1 MNYITTYKKTLII
14 YFIIALHFLNYS
26 CSANSSSYQI
36 KINPATNFTKNRSLA
51 NIENAK
57 IEVIALNNNTKSNII
72 GYQVKQNIF
81 YSKYSGQIYTND
93 DILDIFRLS
102 IYNWFKKN
110 KVAVNKD
117 VYQKKFIFKIGYI
130 SIYPIIDY
138 NYRFK
143 AILKMSVKVEIY
155 NAKNHKIYDK
165 WFFYSKNIN
174 SFKKS
179 IIERSVNYSFR
190 NFIKEI
196 TSDCKIYL
204 TKIHHN

>member
-1 MNYITTYKKTLII
+1 MNYITNYKKALIL
-14 YFIIALHFLNYS
+14 YFIIALHFFNYS
-26 CSANSSSYQI
+26 CSANSSSYKI
-36 KINPATNFTKNRSLA
+36 KINPVANFTKNRSIA

-57 IEVIALNNNTKSNII
+57 IEVIALNNNIKNNII

-81 YSKYSGQIYTND
+81 YSKYSSQIYTND

-102 IYNWFKKN
+102 IDNWLKKN
-110 KVAVNKD
+110 KIAVNKD
-117 VYQKKFIFKIGYI
+117 DYQKKFIFKIGYM
-130 SIYPIIDY
+130 SIYPVIDY

-143 AILKMSVKVEIY
+143 PILKMSVKVEIY

-179 IIERSVNYSFR
+179 IIERSINYSFR

-204 TKIHHN
+204 NKIHHN